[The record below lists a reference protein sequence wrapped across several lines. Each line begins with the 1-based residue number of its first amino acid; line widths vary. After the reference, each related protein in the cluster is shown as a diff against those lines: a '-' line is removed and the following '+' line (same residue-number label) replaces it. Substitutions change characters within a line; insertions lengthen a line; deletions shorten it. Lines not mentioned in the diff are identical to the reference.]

1 MSESRVRDAEAPRGG
16 GRTRL
21 YRGLTVEQRDA
32 RRRAQ
37 LLRAALELFG
47 SKGFAATTIA
57 DLCVRA
63 RLTQRSFYEHFQTR
77 EDLLVALYGEI
88 IEKHSEQVANALAD
102 HPDDAAAGL
111 RAAVAAAVRG
121 FLEDE
126 RAARVVMM
134 EIVGVGPRAER
145 RRFEVIS
152 LYVEMIAREA
162 ALLPGAVQGAEARRV
177 AVALVGTINESITD
191 WLVHAPS
198 ERPSARELIGTLQRV
213 FAAVLM
219 P

>member
-1 MSESRVRDAEAPRGG
+1 MRKPATAD
-16 GRTRL
+16 GRPTRL
-21 YRGLTVEQRDA
+21 YRGLTAEQRDA
-32 RRRAQ
+32 RRRSQ
-37 LLRAALELFG
+37 LLDAALELFG
-47 SKGFAATTIA
+47 AKGYSATTIA
-57 DLCVRA
+57 DLCARA
-63 RLTQRSFYEHFQTR
+63 RITQRSFYEHFQTR
-77 EDLLVALYGEI
+77 EGLLLALYDEL

-102 HPDDAAAGL
+102 HSDDAAAAL

-134 EIVGVGPRAER
+134 EIVGVGPQAER
-145 RRFEVIS
+145 RRFEVIN

-162 ALLPGAVQGAEARRV
+162 AALPRAPRDAEARRV

-191 WLVHAPS
+191 WLVHAPR
-198 ERPSARELIGTLQRV
+198 ERPSAREMIATLQRV
-213 FAAVLM
+213 FSAVLM